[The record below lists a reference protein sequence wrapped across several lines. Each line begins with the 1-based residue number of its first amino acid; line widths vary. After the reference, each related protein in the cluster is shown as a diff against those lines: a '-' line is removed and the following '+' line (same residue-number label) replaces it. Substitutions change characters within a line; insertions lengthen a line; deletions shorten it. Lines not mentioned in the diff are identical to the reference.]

1 MSPVLASAAMS
12 AVDQERTGMA
22 AGAVNTARQLGFAL
36 GIAVLGAVFSS
47 SIAGHLATDARES
60 GIAHTVA
67 SGGAQ
72 GIVAHAP
79 ADVRAHLDTA
89 IHTAAGSALGT
100 TFLTAGLV
108 GVLGAALVLVL
119 MRERRPA
126 GQLGPSPRSPIAARG
141 GQR

>member
-1 MSPVLASAAMS
+1 VLASAAMA
-12 AVDQERTGMA
+12 AVAQERSGMA

-47 SIAGHLATDARES
+47 SIADHLATDAPGA

-72 GIVAHAP
+72 GVVAHAP
-79 ADVRAHLDTA
+79 TGGRDNLDTA
-89 IHTAAGSALGT
+89 VHTAAASALGT
-100 TFLTAGLV
+100 TFLVAGLV

-119 MRERRPA
+119 MRESRGEHAPSAKPNDRRPA
-126 GQLGPSPRSPIAARG
+126 AA
-141 GQR
+141 QIS